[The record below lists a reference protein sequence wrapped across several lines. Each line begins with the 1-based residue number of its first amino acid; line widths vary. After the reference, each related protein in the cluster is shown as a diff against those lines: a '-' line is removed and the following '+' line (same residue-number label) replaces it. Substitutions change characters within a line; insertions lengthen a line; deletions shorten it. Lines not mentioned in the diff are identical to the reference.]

1 MSLGR
6 RVVYS
11 VYCRA
16 RCANLGALQGKFAE
30 DVNEAMLAHSKKLT
44 AVKDQKEADEIVLN
58 AMKKGSFVSMHSV
71 CVRVH
76 VPLCVCGQFAMT
88 MHHAWWLRR

>member
-1 MSLGR
+1 MLCQRQTFERQKSIAGFNHPG
-6 RVVYS
+6 
-11 VYCRA
+11 

-58 AMKKGSFVSMHSV
+58 AMKKGSFV
-71 CVRVH
+71 
-76 VPLCVCGQFAMT
+76 
-88 MHHAWWLRR
+88 